1 MPQTDSVAI
10 LCYPTVGGSG
20 RIACEL
26 AKGLVDAGVDVRVVS
41 YEAPAFLEA
50 AVRFEHVEVLEY
62 PLLRYPPYD
71 QALAAKICELH
82 EREGVVLFHA
92 HYAVPHAV
100 AVLLAD
106 AMLGGDRLRLVTT
119 LHGTDITLVGRD
131 PAYRRAVLW
140 ALEKSHVVTAVSES
154 LAEDTRRLIGYE
166 GPIEVVPNFVDTS
179 VFRPGDA
186 PRWVDRAFDEPRR
199 LVHLSTFRPVKR
211 VCLLI
216 ECMAELHKILPF
228 RLELVG
234 EGPDLEDA
242 LSLAAARGIADTVVR
257 VGMDVDAAE
266 RLRDADLYVF
276 TSLTESFGLGVL
288 EALACRVP
296 VVGPLV
302 GGVPEVLGDPP
313 AGCLVQESG
322 THDVFVRDLVAAMTD
337 LLMDDG
343 RYRELAARGPE
354 RALETFPFSKALARY
369 RALYARATR

>member
-1 MPQTDSVAI
+1 M
-10 LCYPTVGGSG
+10 
-20 RIACEL
+20 
-26 AKGLVDAGVDVRVVS
+26 RVVS

-50 AVRFEHVEVLEY
+50 GIRFEHVEVLEY

-71 QALAAKICELH
+71 QALAARICELH
-82 EREGVVLFHA
+82 EQSGIELFHA

-140 ALEKSHVVTAVSES
+140 ALEKSHAVTAVSHS
-154 LAEDTRRLIGYE
+154 LAEDTRRWIGYD

-179 VFRPGDA
+179 VFRPGTA
-186 PRWVDRAFDEPRR
+186 ARWVDRDFSTPRR
-199 LVHLSTFRPVKR
+199 LVHMSTFRPIKR
-211 VCLLI
+211 VDLLI
-216 ECMAELHKILPF
+216 DCMAELRKILPF

-234 EGPDLEDA
+234 DGPDLPAA
-242 LSLAAARGIADTVVR
+242 LERGDELGIGDSISS
-257 VGMDVDAAE
+257 VGLDVDVAE

-276 TSLTESFGLGVL
+276 TSQTESFGLGVL

-296 VVGPLV
+296 VVGPRV

-313 AGCLVQESG
+313 AGRLVDESEAAAAG
-322 THDVFVRDLVAAMTD
+322 VPGDREAFVRSLVSAMTT
-337 LLMDDG
+337 LLLDEVQ
-343 RYRELAARGPE
+343 YEEAAARGPS
-354 RALETFPFSKALARY
+354 RALDRFPFAKALARY
-369 RALYARATR
+369 RSLYDRVLR